1 MQFYSYR
8 YMLFLSKD
16 TVGQDSFYLLLRKVK
31 MMLHCT
37 LLTLIFH
44 LNLNHF
50 PTEVQSN
57 DELRD
62 RHRA

>member
-16 TVGQDSFYLLLRKVK
+16 TVGQDSFHFLLREVK
-31 MMLHCT
+31 MMFHCT

-50 PTEVQSN
+50 PTEMQSK
-57 DELRD
+57 DELRNI
-62 RHRA
+62 HRA

>member
-16 TVGQDSFYLLLRKVK
+16 MVGQDSFHFLLRKVK
-31 MMLHCT
+31 MMFHFT

-50 PTEVQSN
+50 PTEMQSN
-57 DELRD
+57 DELRNI
-62 RHRA
+62 HNA